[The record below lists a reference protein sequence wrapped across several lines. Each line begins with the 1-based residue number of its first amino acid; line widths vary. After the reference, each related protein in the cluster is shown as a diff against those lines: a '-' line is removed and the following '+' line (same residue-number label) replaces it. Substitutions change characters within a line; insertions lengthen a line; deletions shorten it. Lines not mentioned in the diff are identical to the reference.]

1 MNLAMKMKQIVF
13 ALAIASALAG
23 ESAPLVK
30 SGEKIAFLGD
40 SITQFGDYAT
50 GYINL
55 VMSGLEIGGVTGCV
69 KVAAGVS
76 GNKSPQML
84 ARLQKDVLSKK
95 PDWMTFSCGVNDV
108 WHGARGVALPDYEK
122 NVKAIFDAC
131 DAAKVKVIVMTATLI
146 GEDVANSN
154 NCKAVAYNDFLR
166 AEAKARG
173 YVLADEN
180 AAMRAELR
188 KFPATDT
195 RKNKLTKDGVHM
207 DFPGNRMM
215 AYCIL
220 DAMGIDPALHAK
232 MDEKWRKI
240 PWAYSAGV
248 GLSYD
253 QYKEVQRLMKAEGYG
268 SMTDYMYDKL
278 LEKKR
283 R

>member
-1 MNLAMKMKQIVF
+1 MKKLTFGFVMAMAAAVQAAPVVKC
-13 ALAIASALAG
+13 G
-23 ESAPLVK
+23 ER
-30 SGEKIAFLGD
+30 IAFLGD

-69 KVAAGVS
+69 KIAAGVS

-84 ARLQKDVLSKK
+84 ARLQKDVLAKK

-108 WHGARGVALPDYEK
+108 WHGARGVPLEK
-122 NVKAIFDAC
+122 YKENVKAIFDKC
-131 DAAKVKVIVMTATLI
+131 DEAKVKVIVMTATLI

-173 YVLADEN
+173 YLLADEN
-180 AAMRAELR
+180 AAMREELK

-215 AYCIL
+215 AYCLL
-220 DAMGIDPALHAK
+220 DAMGVDPSLHEK
-232 MDEKWRKI
+232 MDRKWRSI

-283 R
+283 K

>member
-1 MNLAMKMKQIVF
+1 MKKLMLVLAMGVTAAVQ
-13 ALAIASALAG
+13 A
-23 ESAPLVK
+23 APVVK
-30 SGEKIAFLGD
+30 CGEKIAFLGD

-55 VMSGLEIGGVTGCV
+55 VMEGLKIAGVTNCT
-69 KVAAGVS
+69 KIAAGVS

-84 ARLQKDVLSKK
+84 ARLQKDVLAKN

-108 WHGARGVALPDYEK
+108 WHGARGVELLDYEK

-146 GEDVANSN
+146 GEDVTNSN
-154 NCKAVAYNDFLR
+154 NVKAVAYNNFLR
-166 AEAKARG
+166 AEAKKRG
-173 YVLADEN
+173 YLLADEN
-180 AAMRAELR
+180 AAMRAELK

-207 DFPGNRMM
+207 DFAGNAMM
-215 AYCIL
+215 AFCLL
-220 DAMGIDPALHAK
+220 DIMGVDPALHDK
-232 MDEKWRKI
+232 MLAKWRSI

-248 GLSYD
+248 GLSVE
-253 QYKEVQRLMKAEGYG
+253 QYEQVHKFMKDEGYG

-278 LEKKR
+278 LQKKR

>member
-1 MNLAMKMKQIVF
+1 MKKTLVWSAMLSLAVF
-13 ALAIASALAG
+13 AASAECIVKDG
-23 ESAPLVK
+23 EA
-30 SGEKIAFLGD
+30 IAFLGD
-40 SITQFGDYAT
+40 SITEFGNYPA
-50 GYINL
+50 GYVNM
-55 VMSGLEIGGVTGCV
+55 VVKGLELQGVRV
-69 KVAAGVS
+69 RKIPAGVCA
-76 GNKSPQML
+76 NKCHQML
-84 ARLQKDVLSKK
+84 SRLPGVLAKN
-95 PDWMTFSCGVNDV
+95 PTWLTLSCGVNDV
-108 WHGARGVALPDYEK
+108 WHGKNGVELEEYKLKIREILDKTQAAG
-122 NVKAIFDAC
+122 VKP
-131 DAAKVKVIVMTATLI
+131 VLLTATLI
-146 GEDVANSN
+146 GEDVTNSN

-180 AAMRAELR
+180 AAMRAELK